1 MTPATLYAMAG
12 VGLVGLGLFHLVAS
26 ADALRRVVAVNVLS
40 TGVAS
45 ILIASA
51 YRGPGAAADPVPH
64 AFVLTGIVVLVS
76 TTAAALALLRR
87 LHDAEN
93 GAESPHDGEGRDE

>member
-1 MTPATLYAMAG
+1 MTPALLYMLCGAAPCG
-12 VGLVGLGLFHLVAS
+12 IGLYRLSVS
-26 ADALRRVVAVNVLS
+26 ADALRRLVAINVLAV
-40 TGVAS
+40 GVGS

-51 YRGPGAAADPVPH
+51 YRGPTLPPDAVPH

-87 LHDAEN
+87 LDEIDTGEDDDA
-93 GAESPHDGEGRDE
+93 